1 MEFLEMIYVG
11 KKAYKVE
18 RVEYKGKKG
27 VDIREMYEKGG
38 EFLPTRS
45 GIRLYDEQEGELDG
59 ITMQAFEA
67 LMVSLFDIRDELK
80 REGVIE

>member
-1 MEFLEMIYVG
+1 MEFLELVYVG
-11 KKAYKVE
+11 NKAFKVE

-27 VDIREMYEKGG
+27 VDIREMYEKDG

-59 ITMQAFEA
+59 VEMQAFEA
-67 LMVSLFDIRDELK
+67 LFISLSDLRTQLK
-80 REGVIE
+80 EEGVL